1 MQIVERRLATIF
13 APALAAASLLLFA
26 SCVTTAPPV
35 PSVIDASAA
44 DFPRLTGET
53 DDAPRLQRA
62 IDATTGG
69 VLYLPRGD
77 YEIASTLGISNR
89 CPPLMHK
96 SATLRAVAEMAYVLR
111 VKHRNIWDHL
121 DFLCFIRGGA
131 IDGNGLASCL
141 SLESYWRQ
149 SLDDIKIFNGK
160 QYGLYVSGGGAE
172 IVANGLYFLCRKH
185 GLAGN
190 TAMFL
195 QGNDSHYT
203 DVHILDWTTGVVVK
217 GCSNRLT
224 RFHVWGGSLP
234 PARPGD
240 IPEMLSGSTA
250 FRIEGHSTLLRDCY
264 ADTAQIGFDIHDAWE
279 VRILGC
285 SYFNNRDHGLNDL
298 LIVRQT
304 GNSGALLVG
313 DCVFTRTS
321 AQERIR
327 VYEGNGFVK
336 WRDIIYA
343 GGDWSGVE
351 RPDRDAAPERALES
365 PNAKLAGD

>member
-26 SCVTTAPPV
+26 SCVTTAPSV

-77 YEIASTLGISNR
+77 YEIASTLVISNR
-89 CPPLMHK
+89 CSLLMHK
-96 SATLRAVAEMAYVLR
+96 SATLRAVAEMEYVLR

-160 QYGLYVSGGGAE
+160 RYGLYVSGGGAE

-240 IPEMLSGSTA
+240 IPEMLPGSTA
-250 FRIEGHSTLLRDCY
+250 FRMEGHSTLLRDCY